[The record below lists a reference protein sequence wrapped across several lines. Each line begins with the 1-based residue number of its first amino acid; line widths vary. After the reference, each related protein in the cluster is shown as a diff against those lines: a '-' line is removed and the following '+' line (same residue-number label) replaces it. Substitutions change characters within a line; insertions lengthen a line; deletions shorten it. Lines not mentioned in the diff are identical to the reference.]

1 MTEQNASQPKPNSWQ
16 TKLAMR
22 TYLYL
27 AFHLNNYKD
36 KLDEALLNLKA
47 ALANESEQTKEMLQ
61 IYLRKSMGEK
71 VSATELSRAH
81 QQFRDVFRGAGLG
94 VLLFLPFSPITL
106 PFIVKLGDKLGVNI
120 LPDSFRE
127 IIKPKQKN

>member
-1 MTEQNASQPKPNSWQ
+1 M
-16 TKLAMR
+16 
-22 TYLYL
+22 YL